1 MKESVLQNGENEAVL
16 RPQRIQLRIGLET
29 AMNIGVASIY
39 ENFIFFSDRDGE
51 SLPPISLHRM
61 CSICTYSSWL
71 FKYSKRANFALN
83 LSIMKP
89 KG

>member
-1 MKESVLQNGENEAVL
+1 MMKESVLQNGENEAVL

-51 SLPPISLHRM
+51 SLLVAPPHLVAQDVQHL
-61 CSICTYSSWL
+61 YL
-71 FKYSKRANFALN
+71 FFLV
-83 LSIMKP
+83 IQV
-89 KG
+89 